1 MVQQTVDILRK
12 YTLAEYIAIDEAGV
26 QRHEY
31 FFGKLIPMPGESLLH
46 NEICIQLLTLFKFLL
61 RNAGFKIYIENVK
74 VNIEGQDV
82 YVYPDIVVIK
92 QQPEADLPY
101 KDYILYSPLL
111 IVEVLSDSTRKYD
124 LTDKFIQYQK
134 ISSLQYYLA
143 VEPQKNLVIFYERD
157 ETNNWI
163 AKTYT
168 ALQDVIPLPK
178 LNTSLLLGDIYTAQ

>member
-12 YTLAEYIAIDEAGV
+12 YTLAEYIAIDEAGL

-46 NEICIQLLTLFKFLL
+46 NKICLKLYLILNQLLAKMGFELFV
-61 RNAGFKIYIENVK
+61 ENVK

-134 ISSLQYYLA
+134 ISSPQYYLA

-178 LNTSLLLGDIYTAQ
+178 LNTSLLLGDIYTVQ